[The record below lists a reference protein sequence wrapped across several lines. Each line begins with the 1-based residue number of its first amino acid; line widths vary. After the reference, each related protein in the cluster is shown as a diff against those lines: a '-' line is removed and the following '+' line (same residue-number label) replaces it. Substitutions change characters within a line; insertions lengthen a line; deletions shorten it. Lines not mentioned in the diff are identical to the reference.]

1 MEYID
6 KPTAYLLSELLAS
19 AGVRYVVVSPGS
31 RCAPLILALSRS
43 ECFDIKLVIDE
54 RSAAFIGLGIA
65 LATGSPVAL
74 VCTSG
79 SAVLNYAPALAEAYY
94 RRVPLIAVSA
104 DRPADMIDIRDS
116 QTIRQYGA
124 LSAVVRRSV
133 DIRDVSS
140 ERDLRFANRLIND
153 ALDSAVGHIKG
164 PVHINMQFDAPLTPA
179 TQDRPRTLARR
190 IPVVASSATSHLQG
204 LIDTIDAKARGLI
217 LVGAFHPSAHF
228 KSAVSRLIGRGNV
241 VVLSEAQA
249 NLRESIGFFNPK
261 PDFPSLPRPDVVV
274 TVGGSLCS
282 ATLKSYLRSLP
293 SLRHISLGYDDNHND
308 TFGALTESVA
318 CDEADFI
325 GALADH
331 IEGDSAFVAAWN
343 CCFDVDCTSLSKVSL
358 TIAELARRM
367 PDACFHFSNGMSV
380 RYAQTVRYAQGCR
393 VEANRGVSGIEG
405 STSTAIGYA
414 MASEKPVVLVSG
426 DMSAAYDVG
435 ALATDAIP
443 SNFKMLVVDNGGGD
457 IFRAVATTR
466 DKPETER
473 FFVARPHLPLKALAC
488 AYGLRYCDSLDEF
501 INTADA
507 PAIFMLKI
515 APGDANNI
523 I

>member
-190 IPVVASSATSHLQG
+190 IPVVASCATSHIQAM
-204 LIDTIDAKARGLI
+204 IDTIDAKARTHI
-217 LVGAFHPSAHF
+217 KVGAFHPSGYF
-228 KSAVSRLIGRGNV
+228 DSAVSRL
-241 VVLSEAQA
+241 
-249 NLRESIGFFNPK
+249 
-261 PDFPSLPRPDVVV
+261 
-274 TVGGSLCS
+274 
-282 ATLKSYLRSLP
+282 
-293 SLRHISLGYDDNHND
+293 
-308 TFGALTESVA
+308 
-318 CDEADFI
+318 
-325 GALADH
+325 
-331 IEGDSAFVAAWN
+331 
-343 CCFDVDCTSLSKVSL
+343 
-358 TIAELARRM
+358 
-367 PDACFHFSNGMSV
+367 
-380 RYAQTVRYAQGCR
+380 
-393 VEANRGVSGIEG
+393 
-405 STSTAIGYA
+405 
-414 MASEKPVVLVSG
+414 
-426 DMSAAYDVG
+426 
-435 ALATDAIP
+435 
-443 SNFKMLVVDNGGGD
+443 
-457 IFRAVATTR
+457 
-466 DKPETER
+466 
-473 FFVARPHLPLKALAC
+473 
-488 AYGLRYCDSLDEF
+488 
-501 INTADA
+501 
-507 PAIFMLKI
+507 
-515 APGDANNI
+515 
-523 I
+523 